1 MASIQDIRRRI
12 RSVKSTGKI
21 TRAMEMISSV
31 KMRKASERVLRLRE
45 YAKGVAALF
54 DVVSRSSDVRAH
66 IPLFVERPIRTA
78 LFVVITS
85 NRGLCGSFN
94 AETIRRVRRE
104 STEFLKEN
112 PGASI
117 QFLSL
122 GKKGDARL
130 RFLSGTI
137 IASFPDIVAVPSA
150 EGARTV
156 ARFAI
161 DGFLSGSWDEV
172 RIFYTD
178 YVSALLQKSR
188 MRRMLPVFQQDVEEQ
203 LGDINPEDTSLTR
216 LRAEYLIE
224 PNPETV
230 LRELVAR
237 LVEAEVLHALL
248 ESNASEEAARMAA
261 MHNATDAAKEMES
274 DFTLTYNQLRQQK
287 VTQEIAE
294 LSAGMAAVS

>member
-1 MASIQDIRRRI
+1 MSSIQDIRRRI

-21 TRAMEMISSV
+21 TRAMEMIASV

-45 YAKGVAALF
+45 YAQGVAALL
-54 DVVSRSSDVRAH
+54 DAVSRASDVKVQV
-66 IPLFVERPIRTA
+66 PLFAERPVRTA
-78 LFVVITS
+78 LFVVVTS

-104 STEFLKEN
+104 SAKFLKEN
-112 PGASI
+112 PDASI

-137 IASFPDIVAVPSA
+137 AASFPEIVATPSA

-188 MRRMLPVFQQDVEEQ
+188 MRRVVPVFQRDVEEQ
-203 LGDINPEDTSLTR
+203 LADMAPGDSSLDR

-230 LRELVAR
+230 LTELTSR
-237 LVEAEVLHALL
+237 LVEAEILHALL

-261 MHNATDAAKEMES
+261 MRNATDAAKEMES

-294 LSAGMAAVS
+294 LSAGMAAVA

>member
-1 MASIQDIRRRI
+1 MSSIQDIRRRI
-12 RSVKSTGKI
+12 RSVKNTGKI
-21 TRAMEMISSV
+21 TRAMEMIASV

-54 DVVSRSSDVRAH
+54 DAVSRSSDVKAH
-66 IPLFVERPIRTA
+66 TPMFVERSIRSA

-94 AETIRRVRRE
+94 AETMRRVRRE
-104 STEFLKEN
+104 SKEFLQKN
-112 PGASI
+112 PGATI

-137 IASFPDIVAVPSA
+137 IASFPDMVAMPSA
-150 EGARTV
+150 EGARTA

-161 DGFLSGSWDEV
+161 DGFLAGSWDEV
-172 RIFYTD
+172 RVFYTD

-188 MRRMLPVFQQDVEEQ
+188 MRRVLPVFQRDVEEQ
-203 LGDINPEDTSLTR
+203 LADMASDVAPSPR

-224 PNPETV
+224 PDPETV
-230 LRELVAR
+230 LKGLATR
-237 LVEAEVLHALL
+237 LVEAEMLHALL

-261 MHNATDAAKEMES
+261 MHSATDAAKEMES

-294 LSAGMAAVS
+294 LSAGMAAVQ

>member
-1 MASIQDIRRRI
+1 
-12 RSVKSTGKI
+12 
-21 TRAMEMISSV
+21 MEMIASV

-45 YAKGVAALF
+45 YAKGVAALL
-54 DVVSRSSDVRAH
+54 DAVSRAIDVKARV
-66 IPLFVERPIRTA
+66 PLFADRSVRTA
-78 LFVVITS
+78 LFVVVTS

-104 STEFLKEN
+104 SAEFLKEN
-112 PGASI
+112 PDASI

-137 IASFPDIVAVPSA
+137 VASFPEIVATPSA

-188 MRRMLPVFQQDVEEQ
+188 MRRVVPVFQRDVEEQ
-203 LGDINPEDTSLTR
+203 LADMAPGNSSLDR

-224 PNPETV
+224 PNPEAV
-230 LRELVAR
+230 LAELTAR
-237 LVEAEVLHALL
+237 LVEAEILHALL

-261 MHNATDAAKEMES
+261 MRNATDAAKEMES

-294 LSAGMAAVS
+294 LSAGMAAVA